1 MEGCDKARVWR
12 ACEDSV
18 EGDIDVENAAVVAQ
32 DPGEDAMNV
41 DAAAT
46 EVDTFNQR
54 ERWPLNDGGRTGGV
68 LCAEEDHDMEEDDV
82 FAVFLVFVVVG
93 AVFATMDWRSLR
105 APSGEQITVRS
116 EFYPKLKAQRLP
128 NAYRK
133 RLRCSPESFD
143 ALCVYLEPLY
153 YKKYG
158 LPGKNA
164 QYKFD
169 FGFAVLLTYYGNGC
183 GQDGD
188 GIGGGAAQLGMSRPV
203 ASRYIK
209 KLEVLLYE
217 MMDDVIYFSLVKR
230 ERRME

>member
-1 MEGCDKARVWR
+1 M
-12 ACEDSV
+12 
-18 EGDIDVENAAVVAQ
+18 ENAAVVAQ
-32 DPGEDAMNV
+32 DPGEDAMDV

-54 ERWPLNDGGRTGGV
+54 ELWPLNDG
-68 LCAEEDHDMEEDDV
+68 
-82 FAVFLVFVVVG
+82 
-93 AVFATMDWRSLR
+93 VFATMDWRSLR

-116 EFYPKLKAQRLP
+116 DFYPKLKAQRLP

-133 RLRCSPESFD
+133 TLRCSPESFD
-143 ALCVYLEPLY
+143 ALCVYLEPLH